1 MTAATDQTM
10 GSRIA
15 YYRKQKNLTQEELGQ
30 AVGVTNQAVSKWET
44 DTSLPDVLLLP
55 HLARALGITLDA
67 LYGLESEA
75 PAPTPARCTA
85 DDFPELA
92 YDTLFRLYN
101 HHAGLRFAYAGP
113 SDEEQLAERA
123 RRIAGGCFLGCL
135 SNTEGAVF
143 LSHELAFVDRTYKA
157 EGSEAIFTSGEVSKV
172 LKHLSDKTVRR
183 VLAYLYHETVAT
195 DKTTQGVFL
204 LPQITEGC
212 SLSSDEAEEA
222 LEKLQLL
229 ELVEAFTSPSSA
241 STEYVFLLGN
251 SLYPLTLCRL
261 AELTVQDKCWQTVR
275 DTTMILDYAFL
286 QN

>member
-1 MTAATDQTM
+1 
-10 GSRIA
+10 
-15 YYRKQKNLTQEELGQ
+15 
-30 AVGVTNQAVSKWET
+30 
-44 DTSLPDVLLLP
+44 
-55 HLARALGITLDA
+55 
-67 LYGLESEA
+67 
-75 PAPTPARCTA
+75 
-85 DDFPELA
+85 
-92 YDTLFRLYN
+92 
-101 HHAGLRFAYAGP
+101 
-113 SDEEQLAERA
+113 
-123 RRIAGGCFLGCL
+123 
-135 SNTEGAVF
+135 
-143 LSHELAFVDRTYKA
+143 LAFVDRTYKA

-183 VLAYLYHETVAT
+183 VLAYLYRETVAT